1 MSIAASL
8 GRFLLNGLLS
18 GTGGGQVRDYAHGA
32 KTFRPNNF
40 ANSPRTKYLFHVFF
54 NINPSTGID
63 IPIELYSYLVKNIE
77 LPKYQIDVK
86 EQNQY
91 NRKKLVQTK
100 IKYQPITITF
110 HDDNAG
116 NIREFWRSYY
126 NFYYGD
132 GRYSENDYVL
142 NKTYDA
148 TTRGKWGYDP
158 EDSMDFLTSIE
169 IHSFHGG
176 QDQKITLINP
186 VISAFSHDTH
196 DYSEGNGVMQQTM
209 QITYT
214 AVKYNQGYWTGA
226 PGFGDPRFYD
236 TTPSS
241 LSGNFAGYSMD
252 NQGNPFFPGSNYID
266 PFQLRQNR
274 NTSIYQQNFAYD
286 NLNKFNPVVSN
297 NIINDATLATINTSN
312 NQYVFPSMNVA
323 TLRSA
328 TSNPINSTSI
338 AASEGNIIS
347 DDRRYFGTFPENSW
361 QKTLEDQ
368 GYDPRQIIDAEDIVN
383 QAITQGFVN
392 NNSEALTLAT
402 DYFNNPNQTNE
413 LIKTIND
420 NAQIFNAPSDTEATY
435 KAVNWQQD
443 LRDKGYSDS
452 DIVYANNTL
461 QLMNLNLENESKLTL
476 VAEDIIKRKSY
487 WTFMY

>member
-1 MSIAASL
+1 MAIAASL

-18 GTGGGQVRDYAHGA
+18 GFGGGEVRDYAHGA

-54 NINPSTGID
+54 NINPNAGID
-63 IPIELYSYLVKNIE
+63 LPIELYSYLVKNIE
-77 LPKYQIDVK
+77 LPKFSIDIK

-100 IKYQPITITF
+100 IKYQPINIAF

-116 NIREFWRSYY
+116 NIRDFWRSYY

-132 GRYSENDYVL
+132 GRYVENDYVL

-148 TTRGKWGYDP
+148 NYRGKWGFDP
-158 EDSMDFLTSIE
+158 EENIDFLTSIE

-186 VISAFSHDTH
+186 VISAFTHDTH
-196 DYSEGNGVMQQTM
+196 DYAEGNGIMQQTM

-214 AVKYNQGYWTGA
+214 AVKYSQGYWTGA

-236 TTPSS
+236 TTPSN
-241 LSGNFAGYSMD
+241 LSGSFAGYSVD
-252 NQGNPFFPGSNYID
+252 NQGNPFFPGYNYVD
-266 PFQLRQNR
+266 PYQVQRNR

-286 NLNKFNPVVSN
+286 NLNKFEPVTSN
-297 NIINDATLATINTSN
+297 QLVNDETLSTINSNN
-312 NQYVFPSMNVA
+312 NQYIFPTMNIA
-323 TLRSA
+323 GLRSA
-328 TSNPINSTSI
+328 TSNPIVNTTF
-338 AASEGNIIS
+338 ASSENEILV
-347 DDRRYFGTFPENSW
+347 DDERFFNNYPDNSW

-368 GYDPRQIIDAEDIVN
+368 GYDPRQIVDAEDVVN
-383 QAITQGFVN
+383 QAINQGFVTN
-392 NNSEALTLAT
+392 NTQALGLARS
-402 DYFNNPNQTNE
+402 YFNNPQNTNE
-413 LIKTIND
+413 LLKTINQ
-420 NAQIFNAPSDTEATY
+420 NAQVFESSGTTEATY
-435 KAVNWQQD
+435 KAVNWQQE
-443 LRDKGYSDS
+443 LRDKGYSDT
-452 DIVYANNTL
+452 DISYANKTL
-461 QLMNLNLENESKLTL
+461 QVMNLNLENENKLTA

-487 WTFMY
+487 YNVMF

>member
-1 MSIAASL
+1 MGIAASL

-18 GTGGGQVRDYAHGA
+18 GTGGGQVRDYAHAA

-54 NINPSTGID
+54 NINPNAGVD
-63 IPIELYSYLVKNIE
+63 LPIELYSYLVKNIE
-77 LPKYQIDVK
+77 LPKYTVEVR

-132 GRYSENDYVL
+132 GRYVDNDYVL

-148 TTRGKWGYDP
+148 TSRGSWGYDP
-158 EDSMDFLTSIE
+158 ESSVDFITSIE

-196 DYSEGNGVMQQTM
+196 DYAEGNGVMQQTM

-236 TTPSS
+236 TTPSD
-241 LSGNFAGYSMD
+241 LSGGYAGNSID
-252 NQGNPFFPGSNYID
+252 NQGNPFFPGSSYID
-266 PFQLRQNR
+266 PYQQRQFN
-274 NTSIYQQNFAYD
+274 NSAIYQQNFAYD
-286 NLNKFNPVVSN
+286 NLNKFSPIASN
-297 NIINDATLATINTSN
+297 NIINDETIASINRNS
-312 NQYVFPSMNVA
+312 NQYNFPTFNVN
-323 TLRSA
+323 TLRQA
-328 TSNPINSTSI
+328 TSNPIVGVSGITS
-338 AASEGNIIS
+338 ENQ
-347 DDRRYFGTFPENSW
+347 DLPNDFRYFGNFPVNSW

-368 GYDPRQIIDAEDIVN
+368 GYDPRQIIEVEPLVNDAIS
-383 QAITQGFVN
+383 QGYVN
-392 NNSEALTLAT
+392 NNSEALQFASE
-402 DYFNNPNQTNE
+402 YFNNPNQSSE
-413 LIKTIND
+413 VLKTVTAT
-420 NAQIFNAPSDTEATY
+420 AQTFTPPAATEASY

-443 LRDKGYSDS
+443 LRSKGYSDS
-452 DIVYANNTL
+452 DINYANSTL
-461 QLMNLNLENESKLTL
+461 QLMNLNLENENKLTL

-487 WTFMY
+487 FSVMY

>member
-1 MSIAASL
+1 MAIASL

-18 GTGGGQVRDYAHGA
+18 QSGGGSVRDYAHGA

-54 NINPSTGID
+54 NINPNTGID
-63 IPIELYSYLVKNIE
+63 LPIELYSYLVKNIE
-77 LPKYQIDVK
+77 LPKYSVEVK

-100 IKYQPITITF
+100 IKYNPITITF

-132 GRYSENDYVL
+132 GRYAGNDYVL

-148 TTRGKWGYDP
+148 TLRGRWGYDP
-158 EDSMDFLTSIE
+158 ESAIDFLTSIE

-186 VISAFSHDTH
+186 VISAFTHDTH
-196 DYSEGNGVMQQTM
+196 DYAEGNSVMQQTM

-226 PGFGDPRFYD
+226 PGFGDPQYYD
-236 TTPSS
+236 TTPSD
-241 LSGNFAGYSMD
+241 LSGNFAGYSLD

-266 PFQLRQNR
+266 PYTLRQSDA
-274 NTSIYQQNFAYD
+274 TAAYQQNFAYD
-286 NLNKFNPVVSN
+286 NLNKFQTTAVNDVMSSETLSS
-297 NIINDATLATINTSN
+297 INRNN
-312 NQYVFPSMNVA
+312 NQYNFPIMNISSLNLA
-323 TLRSA
+323 Q
-328 TSNPINSTSI
+328 SNPIVNTTTAI
-338 AASEGNIIS
+338 SEDNILS
-347 DDRRYFGTFPENSW
+347 DDRRFFGNFPINSW

-368 GYDPRQIIDAEDIVN
+368 GYDPRQIIEVEDVVN
-383 QAITQGFVN
+383 QGVSQGFVN
-392 NNSEALTLAT
+392 NNSDALELAT
-402 DYFNNPNQTNE
+402 EYFNNKTLSNE
-413 LIKTIND
+413 KIKTINQ
-420 NAQIFNAPSDTEATY
+420 NTNVFNAPAISEATY

-443 LRDKGYSDS
+443 LREKGYSNS
-452 DIVYANNTL
+452 DIEYANNTL
-461 QLMNLNLENESKLTL
+461 QLMNLNLENESKLTA

-487 WTFMY
+487 FSVMY

>member
-1 MSIAASL
+1 MAIAASL

-54 NINPSTGID
+54 NINPNTNVD
-63 IPIELYSYLVKNIE
+63 LPVELFSYLVKNIE
-77 LPKYQIDVK
+77 LPKYQVEVK

-91 NRKKLVQTK
+91 NRKKLVQTR
-100 IKYQPITITF
+100 IRYQPISIAF

-132 GRYSENDYVL
+132 GRYTENDYVL

-148 TTRGKWGYDP
+148 TKRGKWGYDP
-158 EDSMDFLTSIE
+158 EENIDFLTSIE

-186 VISAFSHDTH
+186 VISGFSHDSH
-196 DYSEGNGVMQQTM
+196 DYAEGNGVMQQTM

-236 TTPSS
+236 TTPSN
-241 LSGNFAGYSMD
+241 LSGSFAGYSLD
-252 NQGNPFFPGSNYID
+252 NQGNPFFPGSTYID
-266 PFQLRQNR
+266 PYGVRRDR
-274 NTSIYQQNFAYD
+274 NTAIYQQNFAYD
-286 NLNKFNPVVSN
+286 NLNKFNAVASN
-297 NIINDATLATINTSN
+297 DIVNDATLATINSN
-312 NQYVFPSMNVA
+312 NNRYVFPTMNIA
-323 TLRSA
+323 QLQTA
-328 TSNPINSTSI
+328 TSNPIVNTTI
-338 AASEGNIIS
+338 AATEGNILG
-347 DDRRYFGTFPENSW
+347 DDRRFYGIFSDNSW

-368 GYDPRQIIDAEDIVN
+368 GYDPRQIVEVEGVVG
-383 QAITQGFVN
+383 QAISQGYVTN
-392 NNSEALTLAT
+392 NAEALILAT
-402 DYFNNPNQTNE
+402 DYFNNPNDTNE
-413 LIKTIND
+413 LLKSINAT
-420 NAQIFNAPSDTEATY
+420 AQVFNAPDATEATY
-435 KAVNWQQD
+435 KAVNWQQE
-443 LRDKGYSDS
+443 LRSKGYVES
-452 DIVYANNTL
+452 DINYANSIL
-461 QLMNLNLENESKLTL
+461 QMMNLNLENESKLTA

-487 WTFMY
+487 YNVMY